1 MNTVNKMQQVNEAQQ
16 VIAYR
21 ITRNPDV
28 LDKYN
33 VVAIIGVDEKGDE
46 LVGFEVLT
54 QVEFEDAVEEYQRLN
69 AGNLEVVI

>member
-1 MNTVNKMQQVNEAQQ
+1 MNTAQQ

-21 ITRNPDV
+21 ITRNPEV

-54 QVEFEDAVEEYQRLN
+54 QVEFEDAAEEYERLN
-69 AGNLEVVI
+69 AGILEIVV

>member
-1 MNTVNKMQQVNEAQQ
+1 MNTLQQVNEAQQ

-28 LDKYN
+28 LNKYN

-54 QVEFEDAVEEYQRLN
+54 QVEFEDAAEEYERLN
-69 AGNLEVVI
+69 AGILEIVI

>member
-1 MNTVNKMQQVNEAQQ
+1 MNTVQQVNEAQQ

-54 QVEFEDAVEEYQRLN
+54 QVEFEDAVEEYERLN
-69 AGNLEVVI
+69 SDQFVALA

>member
-1 MNTVNKMQQVNEAQQ
+1 MNTVQQVNEAQQ

-21 ITRNPDV
+21 ITRNPEV

-54 QVEFEDAVEEYQRLN
+54 QVEFEDAAEEYERLN
-69 AGNLEVVI
+69 SDQFVVLA

>member
-1 MNTVNKMQQVNEAQQ
+1 MNNMQQ

-21 ITRNPDV
+21 ITRNPEV

-54 QVEFEDAVEEYQRLN
+54 QVEFEDAVEEYKRLN

>member
-21 ITRNPDV
+21 ITRNPAV

-54 QVEFEDAVEEYQRLN
+54 QVEFEDAVEEHERLN

>member
-1 MNTVNKMQQVNEAQQ
+1 MNTVQQANEAQQ

-21 ITRNPDV
+21 ITRNPEV

-54 QVEFEDAVEEYQRLN
+54 QVEFEDAVEEYERLN
-69 AGNLEVVI
+69 SDQFGALA

>member
-1 MNTVNKMQQVNEAQQ
+1 MNTVQQVNEAQQ

-21 ITRNPDV
+21 ITRNPEV

-54 QVEFEDAVEEYQRLN
+54 QVEFEDAAEEYERLN
-69 AGNLEVVI
+69 SGILEVVI

>member
-1 MNTVNKMQQVNEAQQ
+1 MNTLQQVNEAQQ

-21 ITRNPDV
+21 ITRNPEV

-54 QVEFEDAVEEYQRLN
+54 QVEFEDAAGEYERLN
-69 AGNLEVVI
+69 AGILEVVI

>member
-1 MNTVNKMQQVNEAQQ
+1 MNNMQQ

-21 ITRNPDV
+21 ITRNHEV

-54 QVEFEDAVEEYQRLN
+54 QVEFEDAVEEYERLN
-69 AGNLEVVI
+69 AGTLEAVI

>member
-1 MNTVNKMQQVNEAQQ
+1 MNKVQQVNEAQQ

-21 ITRNPDV
+21 ITRNPEV

-33 VVAIIGVDEKGDE
+33 VVAINGVDEKGDE

-54 QVEFEDAVEEYQRLN
+54 QVEFEDAVEEHERLN
-69 AGNLEVVI
+69 SGILEVVI

>member
-1 MNTVNKMQQVNEAQQ
+1 MNTLQQVNEAQQ

-21 ITRNPDV
+21 ITRNPEV

-54 QVEFEDAVEEYQRLN
+54 QVEFEDAAVEYERLN
-69 AGNLEVVI
+69 AGILEVVI

>member
-1 MNTVNKMQQVNEAQQ
+1 MNTVQQANEAQQ
-16 VIAYR
+16 VIAYC
-21 ITRNPDV
+21 ITRNPEV

-54 QVEFEDAVEEYQRLN
+54 QVEFEDAVDEYERLN
-69 AGNLEVVI
+69 SDQFVMLV

>member
-1 MNTVNKMQQVNEAQQ
+1 MNNMQQVNEAQQ

-21 ITRNPDV
+21 ITRNPEV

-33 VVAIIGVDEKGDE
+33 VVAIIGVDDKGDE

-54 QVEFEDAVEEYQRLN
+54 QVEFEDAVDEYERLN
-69 AGNLEVVI
+69 SDQFVALA

>member
-1 MNTVNKMQQVNEAQQ
+1 MNTVQQVNEAQQ

-21 ITRNPDV
+21 ITRNPEV
-28 LDKYN
+28 FDKYN

-46 LVGFEVLT
+46 IVGFEVLT
-54 QVEFEDAVEEYQRLN
+54 QVEFEDAVEEHERLN

>member
-1 MNTVNKMQQVNEAQQ
+1 MNTVQQVNEAQQ

-46 LVGFEVLT
+46 LVGFEVIT
-54 QVEFEDAVEEYQRLN
+54 QVEFEDAVEEHERLN